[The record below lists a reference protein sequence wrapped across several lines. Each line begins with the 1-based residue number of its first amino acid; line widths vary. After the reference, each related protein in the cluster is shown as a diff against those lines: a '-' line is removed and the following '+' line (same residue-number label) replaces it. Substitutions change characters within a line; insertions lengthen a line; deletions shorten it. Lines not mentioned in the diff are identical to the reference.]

1 MQEQNTVGIL
11 KFGSALVVG
20 FGVVIAMAAYPPT
33 AGIAQFLLDLV
44 IWPVDGVQA
53 ISGPEMRLLSAVSGG
68 VMVGWGIL
76 LWLVATRLYPKD
88 PGLARTLILVSIGTW
103 FLVDSLASI
112 VAGRITERT
121 AQCVVSGIVLLAIEC
136 AHPADCSRATIRKSD
151 CWL

>member
-1 MQEQNTVGIL
+1 MQEQYAVGIL

-33 AGIAQFLLDLV
+33 AGIARFLLDLV

-76 LWLVATRLYPKD
+76 
-88 PGLARTLILVSIGTW
+88 
-103 FLVDSLASI
+103 
-112 VAGRITERT
+112 
-121 AQCVVSGIVLLAIEC
+121 
-136 AHPADCSRATIRKSD
+136 
-151 CWL
+151 

>member
-1 MQEQNTVGIL
+1 MQEQNAVGIL

-20 FGVVIAMAAYPPT
+20 FGAVIAMAAYPPT
-33 AGIAQFLLDLV
+33 AGIARFLLDLV

-88 PGLARTLILVSIGTW
+88 PGLARTLILASIGTW
-103 FLVDSLASI
+103 FLADSLASI
-112 VAGRITERT
+112 VAGVPLNALLNVSFLVLFSWPLMRT
-121 AQCVVSGIVLLAIEC
+121 PGQLQPSK
-136 AHPADCSRATIRKSD
+136 HPET
-151 CWL
+151 

>member
-1 MQEQNTVGIL
+1 MQEQNAVGIL

-33 AGIAQFLLDLV
+33 AGIARFLLDLV

-88 PGLARTLILVSIGTW
+88 PGLARTLILASIGTW

-112 VAGRITERT
+112 VAG
-121 AQCVVSGIVLLAIEC
+121 ASLNALLNVSFLVLFGWPLM
-136 AHPADCSRATIRKSD
+136 RASGQLQPSNRPEG
-151 CWL
+151 

>member
-1 MQEQNTVGIL
+1 MQEQNAVGIL

-33 AGIAQFLLDLV
+33 AGIARFLLDLV
-44 IWPVDGVQA
+44 IWPVDGVEA

-88 PGLARTLILVSIGTW
+88 PGLARTLILASIGTW
-103 FLVDSLASI
+103 FLADSLASI
-112 VAGRITERT
+112 VAGVPLNALLNVSFLVLFSWPLMRT
-121 AQCVVSGIVLLAIEC
+121 PGQLQPGK
-136 AHPADCSRATIRKSD
+136 HPEA
-151 CWL
+151 